1 MKIIIGGASNKT
13 RIALVFT
20 ALLLV
25 ASVLGLATAA
35 YQKNRGSEDKT
46 ASYLYQVYGGQSED
60 EEQPDGADG
69 AHTVLVLG
77 KDFDSNRTDAIIC
90 VAFKA
95 NGGVSTLQ
103 IPRDTYVE
111 DGSYKGRINGLL
123 PVYRAE
129 AIEKGDSDPTDTG
142 IRKLM
147 EKIERDFGISCQSY
161 VFMDIGGLEAIT
173 DVLGGVTVD
182 IPADIDYTDRDRD
195 IDLHLKAGSQQLDGK
210 TAVQFVR
217 YRQGYPQADIG
228 RINAQKLFAAAM
240 LDKLQGLSSVSTAVR
255 LADVMAS
262 YVKTNLGAEE
272 TARLATKLCMAKGDE
287 VVMYTMPGDGVSL
300 GGGSYYGVFADKLC
314 EVLEKGFDVSTDV
327 FSLKTQDF
335 SAKSGGYR
343 DTEGV
348 TLSSILEK
356 GLAIPVY
363 SD

>member
-1 MKIIIGGASNKT
+1 MKMIVGGVSNKT

-25 ASVLGLATAA
+25 ASILALATVA
-35 YQKNRGSEDKT
+35 YQKNRQGDGET
-46 ASYLYQVYGGQSED
+46 PSYLYQVYGEQSGEIVD
-60 EEQPDGADG
+60 STDAT
-69 AHTVLVLG
+69 HTVLVLG

-90 VAFKA
+90 VAFKED
-95 NGGVSTLQ
+95 GGISTLQ

-111 DGSYKGRINGLL
+111 DGDYKGRINGLL
-123 PVYRAE
+123 PRYRAE
-129 AIEKGDSDPTDTG
+129 AIDNDDEDPTDTG
-142 IRKLM
+142 IRRLM
-147 EKIERDFGISCQSY
+147 EKIKADFGIKCQSY
-161 VFMDIGGLEAIT
+161 VFLDANALAAIT
-173 DVLGGVTVD
+173 DTLGGVVVD
-182 IPADIDYTDRDRD
+182 IPADIDYTDKDRE
-195 IDLHLKAGSQQLDGK
+195 IDLHLEAGSQLLDGK
-210 TAVQFVR
+210 TAAQFVR

-240 LDKLQGLSSVSTAVR
+240 LGKLQGLSSVSTALN
-255 LADVMAS
+255 LAETMAS
-262 YVKTNLGAEE
+262 YVKTDLSAED
-272 TARLATKLCMAKGDE
+272 TARLATSLCMAKGDE

-314 EVLEKGFDVSTDV
+314 EVLEKGFGLSTDV

-335 SAKSGGYR
+335 STQSGGYR

-348 TLSSILEK
+348 SLSAILEK